1 VISGILLVIFFN
13 YFYFFNFLYKIDK
26 KLKIFLH
33 YNSLKYLINII
44 MSNNNQ
50 QIQKRQIALQKAL
63 EKAEKTEINLEE
75 AKENLE
81 EFERNVT
88 LFTELHAKVSECIEN
103 DIEVSEDL
111 LNQRLTT
118 LLLLVKRDLDTR
130 ENSGKPVRD
139 KKKQGEVYDLSHKD
153 KKISSGRLE
162 SQKPKKLDSKRYKA
176 KHSHERAPS
185 KSENWSE

>member
-1 VISGILLVIFFN
+1 
-13 YFYFFNFLYKIDK
+13 
-26 KLKIFLH
+26 
-33 YNSLKYLINII
+33 

-50 QIQKRQIALQKAL
+50 QIQKRRIALEKII

-81 EFERNVT
+81 EFERNVA
-88 LFTELHAKVSECIEN
+88 LFTKLHAKVSECIEN
-103 DIEVSEDL
+103 DTEVSEDL

-130 ENSGKPVRD
+130 ENNGQPVRD
-139 KKKQGEVYDLSHKD
+139 KKKQGEVYDLSRKE
-153 KKISSGRLE
+153 KNISSGRLE

>member
-1 VISGILLVIFFN
+1 M
-13 YFYFFNFLYKIDK
+13 
-26 KLKIFLH
+26 KIFLH

>member
-1 VISGILLVIFFN
+1 M
-13 YFYFFNFLYKIDK
+13 
-26 KLKIFLH
+26 KIFLH
-33 YNSLKYLINII
+33 YNSFKYLINII

-50 QIQKRQIALQKAL
+50 QIQKRRIALEKII

-81 EFERNVT
+81 EFERNVA
-88 LFTELHAKVSECIEN
+88 LFTKLHAKVSECIEN
-103 DIEVSEDL
+103 DTEVSEDL

-130 ENSGKPVRD
+130 ENNGKPVRD
-139 KKKQGEVYDLSHKD
+139 KKKQGEVYDLSRKE
-153 KKISSGRLE
+153 KNISSGRLE